1 MTSTFINIQG
11 ELEVDPSDRRKS
23 HLNWLKKINY
33 DTNQVDYYSFKTF
46 SEEGSYYLTR
56 YLIDLWEGKN
66 LAKGTKRGRR
76 SFNHIFGCKT
86 RISRVLTLLHE
97 RNQKKLFDLNED
109 DTLSLFNDMR
119 EGKILTQLGNRFK
132 SVGSYAKLFI
142 SFWHWLMRIKKK
154 ENTPLLDIVGDI
166 DTRESV
172 KPQWNYLTLKQVEI
186 MSEYASEFY
195 YKVLIFFLFDS
206 GIRAPKELMNV
217 RIKDIIPIPNSNLLF
232 LEIRDDTSK
241 TFGRKIKLMI
251 CSDLIKKYIEMT
263 KSKPDDFLFPRSY
276 VSTTRS
282 VQRMGYKAFQIGK
295 IKRAHRKVIVTKGI
309 TMYDFRHCSV
319 CHYLPI
325 YKSENQIKYRY
336 GWKKTEMIH
345 YYSEF
350 LGMKDTIREED
361 MLVDTTKTELQQQ
374 LAKSEQKTQILE
386 EQLNAQKQEMEEKL
400 KKLETMMLQKFAD
413 NYTNSSE
420 ITPE

>member
-11 ELEVDPSDRRKS
+11 ELEVDPNDRRNS
-23 HLNWLKKINY
+23 HLNWLKKIGYETDN
-33 DTNQVDYYSFKTF
+33 VDYYSFKTF
-46 SEEGSYYLTR
+46 SEKGSYYLTR

-86 RISRVLTLLHE
+86 RVSKVLTLLHE
-97 RNQKKLFDLNED
+97 RNHKELFDLTD
-109 DTLSLFNDMR
+109 DDALSLFNDMR

-154 ENTPLLDIVGDI
+154 EDILLPNIVEDI
-166 DTRESV
+166 DSKESI
-172 KPQWNYLTLKQVEI
+172 KPEWNYLTLKQVEI

-217 RIKDIIPIPNSNLLF
+217 RIKDIIPIKDSNLLF
-232 LEIRDDTSK
+232 LQIRDDTSK

-251 CSDLIKKYIEMT
+251 CSDLIKKYMAMT
-263 KSKPDDFLFPRSY
+263 KLKPDDFLFPRAY

-282 VQRMGYKAFQIGK
+282 IQRMGYKAFQIGK
-295 IKRAHRKVIVTKGI
+295 MKRAHRKVIVTKGI
-309 TMYDFRHCSV
+309 RMYDFRHCSV

-361 MLVDTTKTELQQQ
+361 MLVDTTKTELEQQ
-374 LAKSEQKTQILE
+374 LVKSQQKTQILE
-386 EQLNAQKQEMEEKL
+386 EQLNSQKQEMEEKL

-413 NYTNSSE
+413 NYSNSSE